1 MALGLCLLSMVQ
13 AQRSLNELTRSKE
26 GTELVAGSGGDVKN
40 ISVPDSSAKDPMPSG
55 LKLESGGTKKSAKSG
70 LRVVQRPAPS
80 YPSSS
85 RENKEEGLVV
95 IKLVVLPSGH
105 IDSVAV
111 AQSSGYPAL
120 DQAALKAA
128 EGIILKPGE
137 DKTSSGPVILR
148 VPYDFKLRRK

>member
-1 MALGLCLLSMVQ
+1 MYKGLLALALGLCLLSMVQ

-26 GTELVAGSGGDVKN
+26 GTELVVGSGGDVKN
-40 ISVPDSSAKDPMPSG
+40 ISAPDSSAKDPVPSS

-80 YPSSS
+80 S

-95 IKLVVLPSGH
+95 LPSGK

-120 DQAALKAA
+120 DQAAVKAA
-128 EGIILKPGE
+128 EGIIFKPGE
-137 DKTSSGPVILR
+137 DNASSGPVTLR